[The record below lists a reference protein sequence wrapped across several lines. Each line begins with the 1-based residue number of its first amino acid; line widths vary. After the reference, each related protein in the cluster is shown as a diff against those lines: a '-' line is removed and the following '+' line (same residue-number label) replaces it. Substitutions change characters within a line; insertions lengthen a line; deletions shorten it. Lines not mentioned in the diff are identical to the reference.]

1 MDKSRRVALITGA
14 SSGLGAEFARQLAGQ
29 GYELILVA
37 RRRELLEKLAA
48 SLPVRSRIVV
58 ADLAD
63 RAARAEVRRCIEE
76 EPDLELLVNNAGF
89 GTRRRFWE
97 ADFAGQQ
104 AMHEVHVLATVE
116 LTHAALRGMVA
127 RGRGGVINVASV
139 AAFARSAS
147 NVSYCATKGWMK
159 DFTEGLVV
167 ELSALGCKVKVQAL
181 CPGFTY
187 TEFHDVLGVDR
198 KKVAA
203 PWLWLRAE
211 DVVRESLEGLAGGK
225 AMVIPGWQYRLFTA
239 VFPRLPFGV
248 RVWLQKRS
256 PHTRD
261 RL

>member
-1 MDKSRRVALITGA
+1 MRRVALITGA
-14 SSGLGAEFARQLAGQ
+14 SSGLGAEFARQLAAQ

-37 RRRELLEKLAA
+37 RRRELLEKLTA
-48 SLPVRSRIVV
+48 SLPVKSRLLT

-63 RAARAEVRRCIEE
+63 RTARAEVRRYIEQ

-97 ADFAGQQ
+97 ADLAGQR
-104 AMHEVHVLATVE
+104 AMHELHVMATVE
-116 LTHAALRGMVA
+116 LTHAALAGMVP
-127 RGRGGVINVASV
+127 RGHGGVINVASV
-139 AAFARSAS
+139 ASFARSAS

-159 DFTEGLVV
+159 DFTEGLAV
-167 ELSALGCKVKVQAL
+167 ELSATQSPVKVQAL

-198 KKVAA
+198 TKVAA
-203 PWLWLRAE
+203 QWLWLKAE
-211 DVVRESLEGLAGGK
+211 DVVKASLEGLAAGT
-225 AMVIPGWQYRLFTA
+225 VIVVPGWHYRLFTMI
-239 VFPRLPFGV
+239 FPRLPFGL
-248 RVWLQKRS
+248 RVWLQQRS

>member
-1 MDKSRRVALITGA
+1 M
-14 SSGLGAEFARQLAGQ
+14 GAEFARQLAAEGF
-29 GYELILVA
+29 ELILVA
-37 RRRELLEKLAA
+37 RRRELLEKLTA
-48 SLPVRSRIVV
+48 SLPVKARVVV
-58 ADLAD
+58 ADLTD
-63 RAARAEVRRCIEE
+63 RTARAEVRRCMEE
-76 EPDLELLVNNAGF
+76 EPDLDLLVNNAGF

-97 ADFAGQQ
+97 ADLAGQQ
-104 AMHEVHVLATVE
+104 AMHEVHVMATVE
-116 LTHAALRGMVA
+116 LTHAALAGMVA

-167 ELSALGCKVKVQAL
+167 ELSAIGSPVKVQAL
-181 CPGFTY
+181 CPGFTH

-203 PWLWLRAE
+203 AWLWLQAA
-211 DVVRESLEGLAGGK
+211 DVVREALAGLAKGK
-225 AMVIPGWQYRLFTA
+225 AIVVPGWHYRLFTA